1 MTQAVQTPEAPVLD
15 EYAQSLGHDQTFT
28 TREVPWM
35 KLGKIVDEAV
45 TAAEAAK
52 LGGIDFTV
60 SAQPISYMKKVDGQ
74 PPRYTKI
81 EKRKAIVHDG
91 TGECLS
97 VVSAGYPII
106 QYAEAFDFMDGIS
119 PRFVAAG
126 SLRGGRQAFMVVKP
140 DITLN
145 PFDEDPHE
153 LYATLRTSHDCSRA
167 VEVQVMPLRGR
178 CMNQL
183 TLNSF
188 RVNVKHRWVV
198 HHAGNVAAKLAAAA
212 DSMSRIGVYAQAYV
226 ENAHRLEE
234 IKVTDDVAEGILK
247 RVLKDRPKR
256 PEVITKILTGWH
268 TRPDTV
274 GFDGTG
280 WGLVNAVSEYMEWD
294 RALGTTESRFIA
306 ALQGPTHSAINK
318 TASYLLSRSA

>member
-1 MTQAVQTPEAPVLD
+1 MTAVLAPETD
-15 EYAQSLGHDQTFT
+15 QSFSA
-28 TREVPWM
+28 REVPWM
-35 KLGKIVDEAV
+35 KIGKLVDEPV

-60 SAQPISYMKKVDGQ
+60 SAQPISYMKKTEGA

-81 EKRKAIVHDG
+81 ERRKAIVRDD

-106 QYAEAFDFMDGIS
+106 QYGEAFDFMDGVS
-119 PRFVAAG
+119 KHFVAAG
-126 SLRGGRQAFMVVKP
+126 SLRGGRQAFMVVRP
-140 DITLN
+140 DIELT
-145 PFDEDPHE
+145 PFEEDPHE
-153 LYATLRTSHDCSRA
+153 LFATLRTSHDCSRA

-188 RVNVKHRWVV
+188 RAGVKHRWTV
-198 HHAGNVAAKLAAAA
+198 HHAGNVTAKLAAAK
-212 DSMSRIGVYAQAYV
+212 DSMSKIGLYAKAYL
-226 ENAHRLEE
+226 ENAQRLAE
-234 IKVTDDVAEGILK
+234 IKVTDDVAETVLK
-247 RVLKDRPKR
+247 RVLADRPKR
-256 PEVITKILTGWH
+256 PETIQKILTGWH
-268 TRPDTV
+268 SREETV

-280 WGLVNAVSEYMEWD
+280 WGLVNAVSEYFEWD
-294 RALGTTESRFIA
+294 RALGTTESRFIS

-318 TASYLLSRSA
+318 TASYLLTRG